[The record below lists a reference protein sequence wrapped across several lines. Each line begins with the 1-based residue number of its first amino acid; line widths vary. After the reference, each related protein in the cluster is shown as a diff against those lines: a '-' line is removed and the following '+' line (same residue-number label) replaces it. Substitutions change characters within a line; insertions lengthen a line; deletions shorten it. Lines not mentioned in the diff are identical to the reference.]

1 MLLTLSGGT
10 LHRPWSAVR
19 SDRFALRPYTAFL
32 KIMPTPQPVLPILA
46 ACLTLALA
54 ACGDPGPA
62 GPEARPVWTSPER
75 ATGLSPAAYRD
86 GVFYLIVDVDGRAV
100 LRAQSETTG
109 AVVWTS
115 TNIANAARFRFSER
129 GDEIRLGLS
138 DSTCVALDLK
148 TGVARTNLAAAA
160 CGIPRQEA
168 EPGFTNE
175 TEIQVLPDTE
185 QKSVTGLRVK
195 DRAALWTTSIAIDD
209 RAVFEQPPAI
219 AELPVR
225 SGIAPLVTLSYRDN
239 PNQGYLN
246 VRAFD
251 AATGAL
257 RWRIDGKASP
267 SGRFLLTDDGNGNAI
282 LVVSFSEETP
292 APGKTLSYVLA
303 GYALAD
309 GAERWRLPWVAGRDF
324 RVENGVLFGCASGG
338 PLVWLDP
345 ATGRSLGQTRGA
357 TVDCNIANPNR
368 SRLAPNAQVFIRGR
382 TNSASCFACGEE
394 DLWVETADLESGRP
408 LWRTRI
414 WPYPLLKGAGLSV
427 AAIGRQTVLLNTPDG
442 LEAYRIR

>member
-1 MLLTLSGGT
+1 MRTT
-10 LHRPWSAVR
+10 RHA
-19 SDRFALRPYTAFL
+19 
-32 KIMPTPQPVLPILA
+32 LPILA
-46 ACLTLALA
+46 ACLTFALA

-62 GPEARPVWTSPER
+62 GPETRPVWTSPER

-86 GVFYLIVDVDGRAV
+86 GVFYVIVEVDGRAV

-109 AVVWTS
+109 AVAWTT
-115 TNIANAARFRFSER
+115 TNIANTTRFRFSDR

-148 TGVARTNLAAAA
+148 TGAARTNVAASA

-168 EPGFTNE
+168 DPEFANE
-175 TEIQVLPDTE
+175 TELRVVPDTE
-185 QKSVTGLRVK
+185 QRSVTGLRAK
-195 DRAALWTTSIAIDD
+195 DGASLWKASIALDD
-209 RAVFEQPPAI
+209 RAVFEQPPALT
-219 AELPVR
+219 ELPVR
-225 SGIAPLVTLSYRDN
+225 NGIAPLVTLSYRDN
-239 PNQGYLN
+239 PNLGYVN

-267 SGRFLLTDDGNGNAI
+267 SGRYLLADDGSGNAI
-282 LVVSFSEETP
+282 LVVSFSDETP
-292 APGKTLSYVLA
+292 AAGKTLTYALA
-303 GYALAD
+303 GYSLAD
-309 GAERWRLPWVAGRDF
+309 GAERWRLPWPAGRDF
-324 RVENGVLFGCASGG
+324 RIENGVLFGCASGG
-338 PLVWLDP
+338 PMAWIDP
-345 ATGRSLGQTRGA
+345 VTGRSLGQTRGA
-357 TVDCNIANPNR
+357 AADCNISNPNR

-394 DLWVETADLESGRP
+394 DLWVEAADLESGRP

-414 WPYPLLKGAGLSV
+414 WPYPLLKGAGLGV